1 MKHCL
6 LLFLLFSLSFGSFAQ
21 MKTIDLGRIYHSTVR
36 YADVRIGNHSEESM
50 YVVKIENSPEIVCLV
65 DKEYVRPD
73 SSFILRVQVNPDTTG
88 HFNYLVRVFLSG
100 DELPVEMRV
109 VGEVIEMPDYTD
121 FQDKGL
127 GDFYRSDK
135 EKQAE
140 LTITTV
146 DAVTGFP
153 ISSSTV
159 TIIDDGIHSESWLTG
174 SGGAFRRKMDVGF
187 LYFVV
192 SKDGYETTE
201 TGIYLTP
208 DLETVYIPLKREAG
222 EPAPMEVKGDRE
234 LAEEPVQIPKEEME
248 KTLKEQ
254 IEPEASVAPEVA
266 TFDNLDFSDTTYFRP
281 VNVFFILDL
290 SGSMRNGEKMNLMK
304 YSLNQL
310 AEQLREQ
317 DKMAMITYSSG
328 ADMYLSPTSGS
339 DKGVIAAKIKDL
351 KADNRASGTR
361 GLKLGYKKLAKMM
374 EPNAANMI
382 VIMTDGAFNN
392 YSGSYQRMVKKYAK
406 KGITFSVIG
415 IKDRLSDEKQL
426 KEAAALGKGRY
437 VSIDKLSDAQMNL
450 VKEIRMGAYRK

>member
-1 MKHCL
+1 
-6 LLFLLFSLSFGSFAQ
+6 
-21 MKTIDLGRIYHSTVR
+21 
-36 YADVRIGNHSEESM
+36 
-50 YVVKIENSPEIVCLV
+50 
-65 DKEYVRPD
+65 
-73 SSFILRVQVNPDTTG
+73 
-88 HFNYLVRVFLSG
+88 
-100 DELPVEMRV
+100 
-109 VGEVIEMPDYTD
+109 MPDYTD